1 MPMFY
6 MGGGQLRL
14 ANKLVCLLQNL
25 LQIFPLQSLIFR
37 LSWQIL
43 ERKRRELAGWGG
55 GGGGGGIE
63 QRKQEQSTDH

>member
-1 MPMFY
+1 

-55 GGGGGGIE
+55 GGGGGGELSKENRNSQLVIC
-63 QRKQEQSTDH
+63 